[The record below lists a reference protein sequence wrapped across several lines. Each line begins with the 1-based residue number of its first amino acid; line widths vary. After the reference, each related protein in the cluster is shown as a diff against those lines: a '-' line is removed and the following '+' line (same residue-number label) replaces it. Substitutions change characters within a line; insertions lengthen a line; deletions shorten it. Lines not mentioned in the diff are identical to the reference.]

1 MNDALLAQFDLVE
14 DQLVEISKTIKRE
27 MAENFRDKNIAEA
40 YALYDQLV
48 AVKGLIHGVRNTL
61 REYAPELYPDY

>member
-1 MNDALLAQFDLVE
+1 
-14 DQLVEISKTIKRE
+14 